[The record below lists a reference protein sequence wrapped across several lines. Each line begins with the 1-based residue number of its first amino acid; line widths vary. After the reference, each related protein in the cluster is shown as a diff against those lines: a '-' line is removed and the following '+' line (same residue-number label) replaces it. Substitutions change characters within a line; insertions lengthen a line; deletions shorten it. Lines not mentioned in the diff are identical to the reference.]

1 MESFN
6 LVGKETAK
14 SLMKAFAGESQ
25 ARNRYVFYASVARK
39 EGFIHIAD
47 VFQETA
53 DNEEAHAKR
62 FWNLMHTGGL
72 NQEAIAIEA
81 DFPVAQGS
89 TYDNLIS
96 ASQGEHEEGFEL
108 YPQFA
113 DIAEKE
119 GLYAVAAIFKA
130 IASIEKF
137 HEDRFLSLAE
147 TVKQGQV
154 FQKPQ
159 ETKWICTVCGYI
171 HEGTSAPEVCPA
183 CGHPQSYYRTK
194 N

>member
-14 SLMKAFAGESQ
+14 NLMKAFAGESQ
-25 ARNRYVFYASVARK
+25 ARNRYVFFAAVARK
-39 EGFIHIAD
+39 EGFIHIANI
-47 VFQETA
+47 FQETA

-62 FWNLMHTGGL
+62 FWNLMHNGGL
-72 NQEAIAIEA
+72 NQEAIAIAA
-81 DFPVAQGS
+81 DFPVAQGT

-108 YPQFA
+108 YPEYA
-113 DIAEKE
+113 KTAEQE
-119 GLYAVAAIFKA
+119 GLPNIAAIFNA

-147 TVKQGQV
+147 TIKKGQV

-159 ETKWICTVCGYI
+159 DSKWICTVCGYI
-171 HEGTSAPEVCPA
+171 YEGTSAPEVCPA
-183 CGHPQSYYRTK
+183 CGHPQSYYRIK
-194 N
+194 E